1 MKGPK
6 DVMSKLL
13 TAEYG
18 VENVVKS
25 FGGAKALSGVSLSVS
40 GGQVHCIAGENGS
53 GKSTLIKIMSGVHAP
68 DSGLI
73 KLGDKTFNELSPREA
88 VREGV
93 QVIFQDFSLL
103 PNLTVA
109 ENIAMPTYILQN
121 SKLFSKSETKK
132 IASNALDLIG
142 VDIDINASVEEISI
156 ASKQLIAIARATN
169 LGVKMLF
176 MDEPTTALTR
186 KEIKHLFK
194 VVEQLKGRGVAT
206 VFVSHKIDE
215 IQEICNTITILR
227 NGEVV
232 ADGAM
237 KDFHRD
243 VISEAMTGLNVSET
257 RIAPP
262 LKKTS
267 EKVIEV
273 KNLTTKPTFSDIS
286 FSIAPGEIL
295 GITGLLGSGRTE
307 LAEAIFG
314 QYPIDSGE
322 ITVGNKSIKLNS
334 SSAALKAGIGYVP
347 PDRLTQGLFLD
358 QSILRNL
365 VAVGIDQYQS
375 KGGRLAKNR
384 LIEAGEK
391 WIKDLRIK
399 TKNPS
404 NPVTSLS
411 GGNQQRVVLAKW
423 LAMNPKLMILNGP
436 TVGVDIGS
444 KREILE
450 IIRDRAQEGMGFL
463 VVSDD
468 IPELVQICHRV
479 LVIKNGQISK
489 EFNESQLDEEVLYKE
504 LS

>member
-1 MKGPK
+1 
-6 DVMSKLL
+6 MSTLL

-18 VENVVKS
+18 VANIVKS
-25 FGGAKALSGVSLSVS
+25 FGGAKALSGVSLSVKS
-40 GGQVHCIAGENGS
+40 GEVHCIAGENGS

-68 DSGLI
+68 DSGQI
-73 KLGDKTFNELSPREA
+73 RLGDKSFSKLSPREA

-103 PNLTVA
+103 SNLTVA
-109 ENIAMPTYILQN
+109 ENIALPTYVSNNVKFL
-121 SKLFSKSETKK
+121 SKSKTRG
-132 IASNALDLIG
+132 IASQALDLLGI
-142 VDIDINASVEEISI
+142 DIDIDTPVADISI

-186 KEIKHLFK
+186 KEIKRLFE
-194 VVEQLKGRGVAT
+194 VVEQISSRGVAT

-232 ADGAM
+232 ADGLM
-237 KDFHRD
+237 KDFQRGT
-243 VISEAMTGLNVSET
+243 ISEAMTGLNVSET
-257 RIAPP
+257 RIAPT
-262 LKKTS
+262 LKKTDK
-267 EKVIEV
+267 KVIQV
-273 KNLTTKPTFSDIS
+273 KNLITKPTFLNIS

-322 ITVGNKSIKLNS
+322 IIVDDMPIKLNS

-347 PDRLTQGLFLD
+347 PDRLTQGLFLE

-375 KGGRLAKNR
+375 KGKFLSKNR
-384 LIEAGEK
+384 LSDAGEK

-450 IIRDRAQEGMGFL
+450 FIRDRAEEGMGFL

-489 EFNESQLDEEVLYKE
+489 EFDELELGEEVLYGE

>member
-1 MKGPK
+1 
-6 DVMSKLL
+6 MSTLV

-18 VENVVKS
+18 VENIVKS
-25 FGGAKALSGVSLSVS
+25 FGGARALAGVSLSVQS
-40 GGQVHCIAGENGS
+40 GQVHCIAGENGS

-68 DSGLI
+68 DTGLI
-73 KLGDKTFNELSPREA
+73 RLGDKTFNALSPREA

-109 ENIAMPTYILQN
+109 ENIALPTYISNN
-121 SKLFSKSETKK
+121 SRFLSKKESRE
-132 IASNALDLIG
+132 IARTALDLIG
-142 VDIDINASVEEISI
+142 VDIDINSPVADISI

-186 KEIKHLFK
+186 KEIKRLFE
-194 VVEQLKGRGVAT
+194 VVEQVKARGVAT

-232 ADGAM
+232 ADGLM
-237 KDFHRD
+237 KDYKRD
-243 VISEAMTGLNVSET
+243 AISEAMTGLNISET

-262 LKKTS
+262 LKPSTK
-267 EKVIEV
+267 KVIEV
-273 KNLTTKPTFSDIS
+273 KNLSTKPTFSNVS

-314 QYPIDSGE
+314 QYPVDSGE
-322 ITVGNKSIKLNS
+322 IIVEGKSIQLNS
-334 SSAALKAGIGYVP
+334 SSAAIKAGIGYVP

-365 VAVGIDQYQS
+365 VAVGIDQYQGR
-375 KGGRLAKNR
+375 GGTLAKAR
-384 LIEAGEK
+384 LYEAGEK

-399 TKNPS
+399 TKNS
-404 NPVTSLS
+404 QNPVTSLS

-423 LAMNPKLMILNGP
+423 LAMNPHLMILNGP

-450 IIRDRAQEGMGFL
+450 IIRDRAQEGMSFL

-468 IPELVQICHRV
+468 IPELIQICHRV
-479 LVIKNGQISK
+479 MVIKNGQVSK
-489 EFNESQLDEEVLYKE
+489 EFNESELDENVLYKE

>member
-1 MKGPK
+1 
-6 DVMSKLL
+6 MSVLL

-18 VENVVKS
+18 VENIVKS
-25 FGGAKALSGVSLSVS
+25 FGGAKALAGVSLSVK
-40 GGQVHCIAGENGS
+40 GGEVHCIAGENGS
-53 GKSTLIKIMSGVHAP
+53 GKSTLIKIMAGVHAP

-73 KLGDKTFNELSPREA
+73 RLGEKTFTSLSPREA

-109 ENIAMPTYILQN
+109 ENIALPTYISKN
-121 SKLFSKSETKK
+121 SHFLSKKESKE
-132 IASNALDLIG
+132 IAQTALELIDI
-142 VDIDINASVEEISI
+142 DIDINAPVAEISI

-186 KEIKHLFK
+186 KEIKRLFE
-194 VVEQLKGRGVAT
+194 VIEQIKARGVAT

-215 IQEICNTITILR
+215 IQEICNTISILR
-227 NGEVV
+227 NGELV
-232 ADGAM
+232 ADGLM
-237 KDFHRD
+237 KDYKREA
-243 VISEAMTGLNVSET
+243 ISEAMTGLNISES

-262 LKKTS
+262 LKPSST
-267 EKVIEV
+267 KVIEV
-273 KNLTTKPTFSDIS
+273 KKLTTKPTFSDVS

-314 QYPIDSGE
+314 RYPVDSGE
-322 ITVGNKSIKLNS
+322 IIVEGKSIQLNS
-334 SSAALKAGIGYVP
+334 SSAAIKAGIGYVP

-358 QSILRNL
+358 QSIVRNL
-365 VAVGIDQYQS
+365 VAVGIDRHRGR
-375 KGGRLAKNR
+375 GGILAKSR
-384 LIEAGEK
+384 LYEEGER

-399 TKNPS
+399 TKNS
-404 NPVTSLS
+404 QNPVTSLS

-423 LAMNPKLMILNGP
+423 LAMNPHLMILNGP

-450 IIRDRAQEGMGFL
+450 IIRDRAQEGMAFL
-463 VVSDD
+463 VISDD
-468 IPELVQICHRV
+468 IPELIQICHRV
-479 LVIKNGQISK
+479 LVIKNGHVSK
-489 EFNESQLDEEVLYKE
+489 EFNESELDETVLYKE

>member
-1 MKGPK
+1 
-6 DVMSKLL
+6 MSVLL

-18 VENVVKS
+18 VENIVKS
-25 FGGAKALSGVSLSVS
+25 FGGAKALAGVSLSVK
-40 GGQVHCIAGENGS
+40 GGEVHCIAGENGS

-73 KLGDKTFNELSPREA
+73 RLGDKTFNALSPREA

-109 ENIAMPTYILQN
+109 ENIALPTYISKN
-121 SKLFSKSETKK
+121 SRFLSKKESKE
-132 IASNALDLIG
+132 IAQTALELIG
-142 VDIDINASVEEISI
+142 IDIDINAPVAEISI

-186 KEIKHLFK
+186 KEIKRLFE
-194 VVEQLKGRGVAT
+194 VVEQIKARGVAT

-215 IQEICNTITILR
+215 IQEICNTISILR
-227 NGEVV
+227 NGELV
-232 ADGAM
+232 ADGLM
-237 KDFHRD
+237 KDYKREA
-243 VISEAMTGLNVSET
+243 ISEAMTGLNISES

-262 LKKTS
+262 LKPSST
-267 EKVIEV
+267 KVIEV
-273 KNLTTKPTFSDIS
+273 KKLTTKPTFSDVS

-322 ITVGNKSIKLNS
+322 IIVEGKSIRLNS
-334 SSAALKAGIGYVP
+334 SSAAIKAGIGYVP

-358 QSILRNL
+358 QSIVRNL
-365 VAVGIDQYQS
+365 VAVGIDRHRGR
-375 KGGRLAKNR
+375 GGILAKSR
-384 LIEAGEK
+384 LYEEGER

-399 TKNPS
+399 TKNS
-404 NPVTSLS
+404 QNPVTSLS

-423 LAMNPKLMILNGP
+423 LAMNPHLMILNGP

-450 IIRDRAQEGMGFL
+450 IIRDRAQEGMAFL
-463 VVSDD
+463 VISDD
-468 IPELVQICHRV
+468 IPELIQICHRV
-479 LVIKNGQISK
+479 LVIKNGHVSK
-489 EFNESQLDEEVLYKE
+489 EFNESELDETVLYKE

>member
-1 MKGPK
+1 
-6 DVMSKLL
+6 MSTLL

-18 VENVVKS
+18 VENIVKS
-25 FGGAKALSGVSLSVS
+25 FGGAKALAGVSLSVKS
-40 GGQVHCIAGENGS
+40 GEVHCIAGENGS

-73 KLGDKTFNELSPREA
+73 RLGEKTFSGLSPREA

-109 ENIAMPTYILQN
+109 ENIALPTYILKN
-121 SKLFSKSETKK
+121 SRYLSKKESKE
-132 IASNALDLIG
+132 IARTALDLIG
-142 VDIDINASVEEISI
+142 VDIDINTPVADISI

-186 KEIKHLFK
+186 KEIKRLFE
-194 VVEQLKGRGVAT
+194 VVEQIKARGVAT

-232 ADGAM
+232 ADGLM
-237 KDFHRD
+237 KDYKRD
-243 VISEAMTGLNVSET
+243 AISEAMTGLNISET

-262 LKKTS
+262 LKKS
-267 EKVIEV
+267 DSKIIEV
-273 KNLTTKPTFSDIS
+273 KNLTTKPTFSNIS

-314 QYPIDSGE
+314 QYPVDSGE
-322 ITVGNKSIKLNS
+322 IIVEGKSIPLNS
-334 SSAALKAGIGYVP
+334 SSAAIKAGIGYVP
-347 PDRLTQGLFLD
+347 PDRLTQGLFLE

-365 VAVGIDQYQS
+365 VAVGIDQYQGR
-375 KGGRLAKNR
+375 GGSLAKNR
-384 LIEAGEK
+384 LVAAGEK

-399 TKNPS
+399 TKNS
-404 NPVTSLS
+404 QNPVSSLS

-423 LAMNPKLMILNGP
+423 LAMNPHLMILNGP

-450 IIRDRAQEGMGFL
+450 IIRDRAQEGMAFL

-468 IPELVQICHRV
+468 IPELIQICHRV
-479 LVIKNGQISK
+479 LVIKNGQVSK
-489 EFNESQLDEEVLYKE
+489 EFSESELDENVLYKE

>member
-1 MKGPK
+1 
-6 DVMSKLL
+6 MSTLL

-18 VENVVKS
+18 VENIVKS
-25 FGGAKALSGVSLSVS
+25 FGGAKALSGVSLSVKS
-40 GGQVHCIAGENGS
+40 GEVHCIAGENGS

-68 DSGLI
+68 DTGLI
-73 KLGDKTFNELSPREA
+73 RLGDKSFTKLSPREA
-88 VREGV
+88 VHEGV

-109 ENIAMPTYILQN
+109 ENIAIPTYISQN
-121 SKLFSKSETKK
+121 SHFFSKSKTKE
-132 IASNALDLIG
+132 IATNALDLIG
-142 VDIDINASVEEISI
+142 VDIDINASVADISI

-169 LGVKMLF
+169 QGVKMLF

-186 KEIKHLFK
+186 KEIKHLFE
-194 VVEQLKGRGVAT
+194 VVEQLKERGVAT
-206 VFVSHKIDE
+206 IFVSHKIDE

-232 ADGAM
+232 ADGIM
-237 KDFHRD
+237 RDFKRD
-243 VISEAMTGLNVSET
+243 SISEAMTGLNVSET

-262 LKKTS
+262 LKKAST
-267 EKVIEV
+267 KVIDV
-273 KNLTTKPTFSDIS
+273 RNLITKPTFSDIS

-322 ITVGNKSIKLNS
+322 VIVEGESIRLNS
-334 SSAALKAGIGYVP
+334 SPAALKAGIGYVP
-347 PDRLTQGLFLD
+347 PDRLTQGLFLE

-375 KGGRLAKNR
+375 RGKRLSKKRLA
-384 LIEAGEK
+384 EAGEK

-399 TKNPS
+399 TKNS
-404 NPVTSLS
+404 LNPITSLS

-468 IPELVQICHRV
+468 IPELIQICHRV

-489 EFNESQLDEEVLYKE
+489 EFKESELDEEVLYKE

>member
-1 MKGPK
+1 
-6 DVMSKLL
+6 MSALL

-25 FGGAKALSGVSLSVS
+25 FGGAKALAGVSLSVKS
-40 GGQVHCIAGENGS
+40 GQVHCIAGENGS

-73 KLGDKTFNELSPREA
+73 RLGEKTFNALSPREA

-109 ENIAMPTYILQN
+109 ENIALPTYISKN
-121 SKLFSKSETKK
+121 SRFLSKKESKE
-132 IASNALDLIG
+132 IAQTALELIG
-142 VDIDINASVEEISI
+142 IDIDINAPVAEISI

-186 KEIKHLFK
+186 KEIKRLFE
-194 VVEQLKGRGVAT
+194 VVEQIKARGVAT

-215 IQEICNTITILR
+215 IQEICNTISVLR
-227 NGEVV
+227 NGELV
-232 ADGAM
+232 ADGLM
-237 KDFHRD
+237 KDFKRD
-243 VISEAMTGLNVSET
+243 AISEAMTGINISES

-262 LKKTS
+262 LKPSTT
-267 EKVIEV
+267 KVIEV
-273 KNLTTKPTFSDIS
+273 KKLSTKPTFSDVS

-314 QYPIDSGE
+314 QYPLDSGDIIVE
-322 ITVGNKSIKLNS
+322 GKSMRLNS
-334 SSAALKAGIGYVP
+334 SSAAIKAGIGYVP

-358 QSILRNL
+358 QSIVRNL
-365 VAVGIDQYQS
+365 VAVGIDQYQGR
-375 KGGRLAKNR
+375 GGILAKSR
-384 LIEAGEK
+384 LYEAGEK

-399 TKNPS
+399 TKNS
-404 NPVTSLS
+404 QNPVTSLS

-423 LAMNPKLMILNGP
+423 LAMNPHLMILNGP

-450 IIRDRAQEGMGFL
+450 IIRDRAQEGMAFL

-468 IPELVQICHRV
+468 IPELIQICHRV
-479 LVIKNGQISK
+479 LVIKNGLVSK
-489 EFNESQLDEEVLYKE
+489 EFNESELDENVLYKE

>member
-1 MKGPK
+1 
-6 DVMSKLL
+6 MSVLL

-18 VENVVKS
+18 VENIVKS
-25 FGGAKALSGVSLSVS
+25 FGGAKALAGVSLSVK
-40 GGQVHCIAGENGS
+40 GGEVHCIAGENGS

-73 KLGDKTFNELSPREA
+73 RLGEKTFTSLSPREA

-109 ENIAMPTYILQN
+109 ENIALPTYISKN
-121 SKLFSKSETKK
+121 SHFLSKKESKE
-132 IASNALDLIG
+132 IAQTALELIG
-142 VDIDINASVEEISI
+142 IDIDINAPVAEISI

-186 KEIKHLFK
+186 KEIKRLFE
-194 VVEQLKGRGVAT
+194 VIEQIKARGVAT

-215 IQEICNTITILR
+215 IQEICNTISILR
-227 NGEVV
+227 NGELV
-232 ADGAM
+232 ADGLM
-237 KDFHRD
+237 KDYKREA
-243 VISEAMTGLNVSET
+243 ISEAMTGLNISES

-262 LKKTS
+262 LKPSST
-267 EKVIEV
+267 KVIEV
-273 KNLTTKPTFSDIS
+273 KKLTTKPTFSDVS

-314 QYPIDSGE
+314 QYPVDSGE
-322 ITVGNKSIKLNS
+322 IIVEGKSVRLNS
-334 SSAALKAGIGYVP
+334 SSAAIKAGIGYVP

-358 QSILRNL
+358 QSIVRNL
-365 VAVGIDQYQS
+365 VAVGIDRH
-375 KGGRLAKNR
+375 KGRGGILAKAR
-384 LIEAGEK
+384 LYEEGER

-399 TKNPS
+399 TKDS
-404 NPVTSLS
+404 QNPVTSLS

-423 LAMNPKLMILNGP
+423 LAMNPHLMILNGP

-450 IIRDRAQEGMGFL
+450 IIRDRAQEGMAFL
-463 VVSDD
+463 VISDD
-468 IPELVQICHRV
+468 IPELIQICHRV
-479 LVIKNGQISK
+479 LVIKNGHVSK
-489 EFNESQLDEEVLYKE
+489 EFNESELDETVLYKE

>member
-1 MKGPK
+1 
-6 DVMSKLL
+6 MSVLL
-13 TAEYG
+13 TAKYG
-18 VENVVKS
+18 VENIVKS
-25 FGGAKALSGVSLSVS
+25 FGGAKALAGVSLSVK
-40 GGQVHCIAGENGS
+40 GGEVHCIAGENGS
-53 GKSTLIKIMSGVHAP
+53 GKSTLIKIMAGVHAP

-73 KLGDKTFNELSPREA
+73 RLGDKTFSALSPREA

-109 ENIAMPTYILQN
+109 ENIALPTYISKN
-121 SKLFSKSETKK
+121 SRFLSKKESKE
-132 IASNALDLIG
+132 IAQTALELIG
-142 VDIDINASVEEISI
+142 IDIDINAPVAEISI

-186 KEIKHLFK
+186 KEIKRLFE
-194 VVEQLKGRGVAT
+194 VIEQIKARGVAT

-215 IQEICNTITILR
+215 IQEICNTISILR
-227 NGEVV
+227 NGELV
-232 ADGAM
+232 ADGLM
-237 KDFHRD
+237 KDYKREA
-243 VISEAMTGLNVSET
+243 ISEAMTGLNISES

-262 LKKTS
+262 LKPSST
-267 EKVIEV
+267 KVIEV
-273 KNLTTKPTFSDIS
+273 KKLTTKPTFSDVS

-314 QYPIDSGE
+314 QYPVDSGE
-322 ITVGNKSIKLNS
+322 IIVEGKSIQLNS
-334 SSAALKAGIGYVP
+334 SSAAIKAGIGYVP

-358 QSILRNL
+358 QSIVRNL
-365 VAVGIDQYQS
+365 VAVGIDRHRGR
-375 KGGRLAKNR
+375 GGILAKSR
-384 LIEAGEK
+384 LYEEGER

-399 TKNPS
+399 TKNS
-404 NPVTSLS
+404 QNPVTSLS

-423 LAMNPKLMILNGP
+423 LAMNPHLMILNGP

-450 IIRDRAQEGMGFL
+450 IIRDRAQEGMAFL
-463 VVSDD
+463 VISDD
-468 IPELVQICHRV
+468 IPELIQICHRV
-479 LVIKNGQISK
+479 LVIKNGHVSK
-489 EFNESQLDEEVLYKE
+489 EFNESELDETVLYKE

>member
-1 MKGPK
+1 
-6 DVMSKLL
+6 MSVLL

-18 VENVVKS
+18 VENIVKS
-25 FGGAKALSGVSLSVS
+25 FGGAKALAGVSLSVK
-40 GGQVHCIAGENGS
+40 GGEVHCIAGENGS

-73 KLGDKTFNELSPREA
+73 RLGDKTFNALSPREA

-109 ENIAMPTYILQN
+109 ENIALPTYISKN
-121 SKLFSKSETKK
+121 SRFLSKKESKE
-132 IASNALDLIG
+132 IAQTALELIG
-142 VDIDINASVEEISI
+142 IDIDINAPVAEISI

-186 KEIKHLFK
+186 KEIKRLFE
-194 VVEQLKGRGVAT
+194 VIEQIKARGVAT

-215 IQEICNTITILR
+215 IQEICNTISILR
-227 NGEVV
+227 NGELV
-232 ADGAM
+232 ADGLM
-237 KDFHRD
+237 KDYKREA
-243 VISEAMTGLNVSET
+243 ISEAMTGLNISES

-262 LKKTS
+262 LKPSST
-267 EKVIEV
+267 KVIEV
-273 KNLTTKPTFSDIS
+273 KKLTTKPTFSDVS

-295 GITGLLGSGRTE
+295 GVTGLLGSGRTE

-314 QYPIDSGE
+314 QYPVDSGE
-322 ITVGNKSIKLNS
+322 IIVEGKSIQLNS
-334 SSAALKAGIGYVP
+334 SSAAIKAGIGYVP

-358 QSILRNL
+358 QSIVRNL
-365 VAVGIDQYQS
+365 VAVGIDRHRGR
-375 KGGRLAKNR
+375 GGILAKSR
-384 LIEAGEK
+384 LYEEGER

-399 TKNPS
+399 TKNS
-404 NPVTSLS
+404 QNPVTSLS

-423 LAMNPKLMILNGP
+423 LAMNPHLMILNGP

-450 IIRDRAQEGMGFL
+450 IIRDRAQEGMAFL
-463 VVSDD
+463 VISDD
-468 IPELVQICHRV
+468 IPELIQICHRV
-479 LVIKNGQISK
+479 LVIKNGHVSK
-489 EFNESQLDEEVLYKE
+489 EFNESELDETVLYKE

>member
-1 MKGPK
+1 
-6 DVMSKLL
+6 MSVLL

-25 FGGAKALSGVSLSVS
+25 FGGAKALAGVSLTVKS
-40 GGQVHCIAGENGS
+40 GEVHCIAGENGS

-73 KLGDKTFNELSPREA
+73 RLGEKTFEALSPREA

-109 ENIAMPTYILQN
+109 ENIALPTYISKN
-121 SKLFSKSETKK
+121 SRFLSKKESKE
-132 IASNALDLIG
+132 IAQTALELIG
-142 VDIDINASVEEISI
+142 IDIDINAPVAEISI

-186 KEIKHLFK
+186 KEIKRLFE
-194 VVEQLKGRGVAT
+194 VVEQIKARGVAT

-215 IQEICNTITILR
+215 IQEICNTISILR
-227 NGEVV
+227 NGELV
-232 ADGAM
+232 ADGLM
-237 KDFHRD
+237 KDFKRD
-243 VISEAMTGLNVSET
+243 AISEAMTGLNISET
-257 RIAPP
+257 RIAPA
-262 LKKTS
+262 LKPSST
-267 EKVIEV
+267 KVIEV
-273 KNLTTKPTFSDIS
+273 KKLSTKPTFSDVS

-322 ITVGNKSIKLNS
+322 IIVEGKSISLNS
-334 SSAALKAGIGYVP
+334 SSAAIKAGIGYVP

-365 VAVGIDQYQS
+365 IAVGIDQHQGR
-375 KGGRLAKNR
+375 GGILAKKR
-384 LIEAGEK
+384 LYEAGEK

-399 TKNPS
+399 TKDS
-404 NPVTSLS
+404 QNPVTSLS

-423 LAMNPKLMILNGP
+423 LAMNPHLMILNGP

-450 IIRDRAQEGMGFL
+450 IIRDRAQEGMAFL

-468 IPELVQICHRV
+468 IPELIQICHRV
-479 LVIKNGQISK
+479 LVIKNGLVSK
-489 EFNESQLDEEVLYKE
+489 EFSESELDENVLYKE

>member
-1 MKGPK
+1 M
-6 DVMSKLL
+6 
-13 TAEYG
+13 
-18 VENVVKS
+18 
-25 FGGAKALSGVSLSVS
+25 
-40 GGQVHCIAGENGS
+40 
-53 GKSTLIKIMSGVHAP
+53 
-68 DSGLI
+68 
-73 KLGDKTFNELSPREA
+73 
-88 VREGV
+88 
-93 QVIFQDFSLL
+93 
-103 PNLTVA
+103 
-109 ENIAMPTYILQN
+109 
-121 SKLFSKSETKK
+121 
-132 IASNALDLIG
+132 
-142 VDIDINASVEEISI
+142 
-156 ASKQLIAIARATN
+156 
-169 LGVKMLF
+169 
-176 MDEPTTALTR
+176 
-186 KEIKHLFK
+186 
-194 VVEQLKGRGVAT
+194 
-206 VFVSHKIDE
+206 
-215 IQEICNTITILR
+215 
-227 NGEVV
+227 
-232 ADGAM
+232 
-237 KDFHRD
+237 
-243 VISEAMTGLNVSET
+243 
-257 RIAPP
+257 
-262 LKKTS
+262 
-267 EKVIEV
+267 
-273 KNLTTKPTFSDIS
+273 
-286 FSIAPGEIL
+286 
-295 GITGLLGSGRTE
+295 
-307 LAEAIFG
+307 
-314 QYPIDSGE
+314 
-322 ITVGNKSIKLNS
+322 
-334 SSAALKAGIGYVP
+334 
-347 PDRLTQGLFLD
+347 FLD

>member
-1 MKGPK
+1 
-6 DVMSKLL
+6 MSTLV

-18 VENVVKS
+18 VENIVKS
-25 FGGAKALSGVSLSVS
+25 FGGAKALAGVSLSVKS
-40 GGQVHCIAGENGS
+40 GEVHCIAGENGS

-68 DSGLI
+68 DTGLI
-73 KLGDKTFNELSPREA
+73 RLGDKTFNALSPREA

-109 ENIAMPTYILQN
+109 ENIALPTYISNN
-121 SKLFSKSETKK
+121 SRFLSKKESRE
-132 IASNALDLIG
+132 IARTALDLIG
-142 VDIDINASVEEISI
+142 VDIDINSPVADISI

-186 KEIKHLFK
+186 KEIKRLFE
-194 VVEQLKGRGVAT
+194 VVEQVKARGVAT

-232 ADGAM
+232 ADGLM
-237 KDFHRD
+237 KDYKRD
-243 VISEAMTGLNVSET
+243 AISEAMTGLNISET

-262 LKKTS
+262 LKPSSK
-267 EKVIEV
+267 KVIEV
-273 KNLTTKPTFSDIS
+273 KNLSTKPTFSNVS

-314 QYPIDSGE
+314 QYPVDSGE
-322 ITVGNKSIKLNS
+322 IIVEGKSIQLNS
-334 SSAALKAGIGYVP
+334 SSAAIKAGIGYVP

-365 VAVGIDQYQS
+365 VAVGIDQYQGR
-375 KGGRLAKNR
+375 GGTLAKAR
-384 LIEAGEK
+384 LYEAGEK

-399 TKNPS
+399 TKNS
-404 NPVTSLS
+404 QNPVTSLS

-423 LAMNPKLMILNGP
+423 LAMNPHLMILNGP

-450 IIRDRAQEGMGFL
+450 IIRDRAQEGMSFL

-468 IPELVQICHRV
+468 IPELIQICHRV
-479 LVIKNGQISK
+479 MVIKNGQVSK
-489 EFNESQLDEEVLYKE
+489 EFNESELDENVLYKE

>member
-1 MKGPK
+1 
-6 DVMSKLL
+6 MSKLL
-13 TAEYG
+13 TADYG
-18 VENVVKS
+18 VENIVKS
-25 FGGAKALSGVSLSVS
+25 FGGAKALSGVSLSVK
-40 GGQVHCIAGENGS
+40 GGEVHCIAGENGS
-53 GKSTLIKIMSGVHAP
+53 GKSTLIKIMSGVHSP
-68 DSGLI
+68 DTGLI
-73 KLGDKTFNELSPREA
+73 RLGEKTFTELSPREA

-109 ENIAMPTYILQN
+109 ENIALPTYISEN
-121 SKLFSKSETKK
+121 SLFLSKNQTKD
-132 IASNALDLIG
+132 IASKALDLIG
-142 VDIDINASVEEISI
+142 VDIDINASVADISI

-186 KEIKHLFK
+186 KEIKRLFE
-194 VVEQLKGRGVAT
+194 VVEQIKARGVAT

-232 ADGAM
+232 ADGLM
-237 KDFHRD
+237 KNFKRD
-243 VISEAMTGLNVSET
+243 AISEAMTGLNVSES
-257 RIAPP
+257 RIAPK
-262 LKKTS
+262 LKKS
-267 EKVIEV
+267 NEKVIEV
-273 KNLTTKPTFSDIS
+273 KNLTTKPTFSNIS
-286 FSIAPGEIL
+286 FSVAPGEIL
-295 GITGLLGSGRTE
+295 GMTGLLGSGRTE

-314 QYPIDSGE
+314 QYPVDSGE
-322 ITVGNKSIKLNS
+322 IIVDGKQIQINS
-334 SSAALKAGIGYVP
+334 SSEALKAGIGYVP
-347 PDRLTQGLFLD
+347 PDRLTQGLFLE

-365 VAVGIDQYQS
+365 VAVGIDQHQS
-375 KGGRLAKNR
+375 RGGRLTKNK
-384 LIEAGEK
+384 LTEAGDR

-399 TKNPS
+399 TKNPQ

-423 LAMNPKLMILNGP
+423 LAMNPHLMILNGP

-450 IIRDRAQEGMGFL
+450 IIRDRAQEGMAFI

-479 LVIKNGQISK
+479 IVIKNGQISK
-489 EFNESQLDEEVLYKE
+489 EFSESQLDEDVLYKE

>member
-1 MKGPK
+1 
-6 DVMSKLL
+6 MSALL

-18 VENVVKS
+18 VENIVKS
-25 FGGAKALSGVSLSVS
+25 FGGAKALAGVSLSVKS
-40 GGQVHCIAGENGS
+40 GEVHCVAGENGS

-73 KLGDKTFNELSPREA
+73 RLGEKTFTSLSPREA

-109 ENIAMPTYILQN
+109 ENIALPTYISQN
-121 SKLFSKSETKK
+121 SRFLSKKASKE
-132 IASNALDLIG
+132 IARTALDLIG
-142 VDIDINASVEEISI
+142 VDIDINTPVAEISI

-186 KEIKHLFK
+186 KEIKRLFE
-194 VVEQLKGRGVAT
+194 VVEQISARGVAT

-232 ADGAM
+232 ADGLM
-237 KDFHRD
+237 KDYKREA
-243 VISEAMTGLNVSET
+243 ISEAMTGLNISES

-262 LKKTS
+262 LKNSTTKI
-267 EKVIEV
+267 IEV
-273 KNLTTKPTFSDIS
+273 KKLTTKPTFSDIS

-322 ITVGNKSIKLNS
+322 IIVEGKSIHLNS
-334 SSAALKAGIGYVP
+334 SSAAIKAGIGYVP
-347 PDRLTQGLFLD
+347 PDRLTQGLFLE

-365 VAVGIDQYQS
+365 VAVGIDQYQGR
-375 KGGRLAKNR
+375 GGSLAKSR
-384 LIEAGEK
+384 LFEAGEK

-399 TKNPS
+399 TKNS
-404 NPVTSLS
+404 QNPVTSLS

-423 LAMNPKLMILNGP
+423 LAMNPHLMILNGP

-450 IIRDRAQEGMGFL
+450 IIRDRAQNGMAFL

-468 IPELVQICHRV
+468 IPELIQICHRV
-479 LVIKNGQISK
+479 LVIKNGQVSK
-489 EFNESQLDEEVLYKE
+489 EFNESELDQNVLYKE

>member
-1 MKGPK
+1 
-6 DVMSKLL
+6 MSTLL

-18 VENVVKS
+18 VANIVKS
-25 FGGAKALSGVSLSVS
+25 FGGAKALSGVSLSVKS
-40 GGQVHCIAGENGS
+40 GEVHCIAGENGS

-68 DSGLI
+68 DSGQI
-73 KLGDKTFNELSPREA
+73 RLGDKSFSKLSPREA

-103 PNLTVA
+103 SNLTVA
-109 ENIAMPTYILQN
+109 ENIALPTYVSNNVKFL
-121 SKLFSKSETKK
+121 SKSKTRG
-132 IASNALDLIG
+132 IASQALDLLGI
-142 VDIDINASVEEISI
+142 DIDTDTPVADISI

-186 KEIKHLFK
+186 KEIKRLFE
-194 VVEQLKGRGVAT
+194 VVEQISSRGVAT

-232 ADGAM
+232 ADGLM
-237 KDFHRD
+237 KDFQRGT
-243 VISEAMTGLNVSET
+243 ISEAMTGLNVSET
-257 RIAPP
+257 RIAPT
-262 LKKTS
+262 LKKTDK
-267 EKVIEV
+267 KVIQV
-273 KNLTTKPTFSDIS
+273 KNLITKPTFSNIS

-322 ITVGNKSIKLNS
+322 IIVDDMPIKLNS

-347 PDRLTQGLFLD
+347 PDRLTQGLFLE

-375 KGGRLAKNR
+375 KGKFLSKNR
-384 LIEAGEK
+384 LSDAGEK

-450 IIRDRAQEGMGFL
+450 FIRDRAEEGMGFL

-489 EFNESQLDEEVLYKE
+489 EFDELELGEEVLYGE

>member
-1 MKGPK
+1 
-6 DVMSKLL
+6 MSTLV

-18 VENVVKS
+18 VENIVKS
-25 FGGAKALSGVSLSVS
+25 FGGAKALAGVSLSVKS
-40 GGQVHCIAGENGS
+40 GEVHCIAGENGS

-73 KLGDKTFNELSPREA
+73 RLGEKSFNSLSPREA

-109 ENIAMPTYILQN
+109 ENIALPTYISQN
-121 SKLFSKSETKK
+121 SRFLSKKESKE
-132 IASNALDLIG
+132 IARTALDLIG
-142 VDIDINASVEEISI
+142 VDIDINSPVADISI

-186 KEIKHLFK
+186 KEIKRLFE
-194 VVEQLKGRGVAT
+194 VVEQIKARGVAT

-232 ADGAM
+232 ADGLM
-237 KDFHRD
+237 KDYKRD
-243 VISEAMTGLNVSET
+243 AISEAMTGLNISET

-262 LKKTS
+262 LKKSST
-267 EKVIEV
+267 KVIEV
-273 KNLTTKPTFSDIS
+273 KNLTTKPTFANVS

-314 QYPIDSGE
+314 QYPVDSGE
-322 ITVGNKSIKLNS
+322 IIVDGKSIPLNS
-334 SSAALKAGIGYVP
+334 SSAAIKAGIGYVP
-347 PDRLTQGLFLD
+347 PDRLTQGLFLE

-365 VAVGIDQYQS
+365 VAVGIDQYQGR
-375 KGGRLAKNR
+375 GGSLAKSR
-384 LIEAGEK
+384 LFEAGEK

-399 TKNPS
+399 TKNS
-404 NPVTSLS
+404 QNPVTSLS

-423 LAMNPKLMILNGP
+423 LAMNPHLMILNGP

-450 IIRDRAQEGMGFL
+450 IIRDRAQEGMAFL

-468 IPELVQICHRV
+468 IPELIQICHRV
-479 LVIKNGQISK
+479 LVIKNGQVSK
-489 EFNESQLDEEVLYKE
+489 EFNESELDESVLYKE

>member
-1 MKGPK
+1 MA
-6 DVMSKLL
+6 KLL

-25 FGGAKALSGVSLSVS
+25 FGGAKALSGVSLSVK
-40 GGQVHCIAGENGS
+40 GGEVHCIAGENGS

-73 KLGDKTFNELSPREA
+73 RLGDKTFTQLSPREA

-109 ENIAMPTYILQN
+109 ENIALPTYILNN
-121 SKLFSKSETKK
+121 SRILGKNQTKE
-132 IASNALDLIG
+132 IASNALELIG
-142 VDIDINASVEEISI
+142 VDIDINTPVAEISI

-186 KEIKHLFK
+186 KEIKRLFE
-194 VVEQLKGRGVAT
+194 VVEQVKARGVAT

-237 KDFHRD
+237 KDFKRKG
-243 VISEAMTGLNVSET
+243 ISQAMTGLDVSET
-257 RIAPP
+257 RIAPK
-262 LKKTS
+262 LKKTTK
-267 EKVIEV
+267 KVIEV
-273 KNLTTKPTFSDIS
+273 KNFTTKPTFSNIS

-295 GITGLLGSGRTE
+295 GMTGLLGSGRTE

-314 QYPIDSGE
+314 QYPVDSGE
-322 ITVGNKSIKLNS
+322 IIVDGEKIKTNS
-334 SSAALKAGIGYVP
+334 SSEALKAGIGYVP
-347 PDRLTQGLFLD
+347 PDRLTQGLFLE
-358 QSILRNL
+358 QSILNNL

-375 KGGRLAKNR
+375 RGGRLTKSR
-384 LIEAGEK
+384 LAEAGDR
-391 WIKDLRIK
+391 WIKELRIK
-399 TKNPS
+399 TKNPL

-423 LAMNPKLMILNGP
+423 LAMNPHLMILNGP

-450 IIRDRAQEGMGFL
+450 IIRDRAKEGMAFL

-468 IPELVQICHRV
+468 IPELIQICHRV
-479 LVIKNGQISK
+479 IVIKNGEISK
-489 EFNESQLDEEVLYKE
+489 EFSEDQLDEKVLYKE